1 MPRFKKLAGSNS
13 GSLFE
18 WIVDRAGLKEV
29 PFYRVPFHYLSID
42 MWLGAL
48 VAASMAWLFISGLLL
63 LLYYNPQKPY
73 ESTMNIVNN
82 VAFGKVLLSTH
93 LYAAFT
99 MILTMYIH
107 FFKNYFEG
115 AYKKPREL
123 VWLVGILLLLTT
135 LQTAFFGYVLVGD
148 IVGTDAINVAKGVIN
163 GIFGLNLGTLISN
176 MLLGTNPE
184 ETYTRALGFHVLF
197 AGLLALL
204 FMLHFSLFEAHGPT
218 PHHKDTKWG
227 TKPEKIDQKRKDLVP
242 WFPINFLY
250 MIGII
255 LMLWSAIFIAVAV
268 AMTQENIHPLI
279 NPLPGPPPDSPEAAE
294 HPPYP
299 PWFFL
304 FFYKIAD
311 FVFLSINK
319 PIDLGIITIP
329 ATPILLQAILTLFLP
344 GIVLVLLPFIDKSD
358 SRHPL
363 KRPWITAFGA
373 LMIIYLV
380 QTTIWGLLTPGQPVR
395 IGQAILVM
403 LPPLIILVIGIHM
416 LKKGISRAEAG
427 GQFASL
433 LKRGSAAATA
443 GLVMLFINSAFVFAQ
458 SVAGEGAS
466 AATRALEAALG
477 IGGSVIALLFVAYL
491 AKLKKELKELEQEGK
506 AEQTQENLQQEA
518 QTPESVESETGW
530 LSVLAL
536 FYVILIL
543 YSLYN
548 VVTIADPITGAAN
561 VLSYLAV
568 MLASLYGLI
577 MIIFRVMTEKYK
589 PIIGDFGDIK
599 PHLLAAAILLLAAYV
614 NIA

>member
-1 MPRFKKLAGSNS
+1 MPRFKKLLNGK
-13 GSLFE
+13 GGIYE
-18 WIVDRAGLKEV
+18 WLLDRAGLKEV

-63 LLYYNPQKPY
+63 LIYYNPNSPY

-82 VAFGKVLLSTH
+82 IPFGKVLLSTH

-123 VWLVGILLLLTT
+123 VWLVGILLLGVT
-135 LQTAFFGYVLVGD
+135 LQTAFYGYVLVGD

-163 GIFGLNLGTLISN
+163 GIFGLELGTLISN
-176 MLLGTNPE
+176 IMLGTNPE

-218 PHHKDTKWG
+218 PHHKDTRWS
-227 TKPEKIDQKRKDLVP
+227 TRPEKVDQKRKDLVP
-242 WFPINFLY
+242 WFPVNFLY

-255 LMLWSAIFIAVAV
+255 LMLWSLIFIATAV
-268 AMTQENIHPLI
+268 AMSQDSVHPLI
-279 NPLPGPPPDSPEAAE
+279 SPTPGPPPDSPEAAE

-311 FVFLSINK
+311 FVFLSINE
-319 PIDLGIITIP
+319 PIHLGIITIP
-329 ATPILLQAILTLFLP
+329 ATPILMQAILTLILP
-344 GIVLVLLPFIDKSD
+344 GIFLALLPFIDKGE
-358 SRHPL
+358 SRHLL

-373 LMIIYLV
+373 LLIIYLI

-395 IGQAILVM
+395 IGQAILVLAPPFIIVFAGIYM
-403 LPPLIILVIGIHM
+403 LR
-416 LKKGISRAEAG
+416 KGISDAKKGRVVG
-427 GQFASL
+427 SL
-433 LKRGSAAATA
+433 LKRGGAASVIGVTT
-443 GLVMLFINSAFVFAQ
+443 LFLNSAFVYAQ
-458 SVAGEGAS
+458 AVAGEGVS
-466 AATRALEAALG
+466 GSTRAIEAALG
-477 IGGSVIALLFVAYL
+477 IAGSVIAVVFIAYL
-491 AKLKKELKELEQEGK
+491 AKLKKELKE
-506 AEQTQENLQQEA
+506 AAITVPEA
-518 QTPESVESETGW
+518 SSSEDADKEESSKHVEVESDTGW
-530 LSVLAL
+530 LNVLAT
-536 FYVILIL
+536 FYVVLIIFSL
-543 YSLYN
+543 YS
-548 VVTIADPITGAAN
+548 TITIEDPIAGAPN
-561 VLSYLAV
+561 VLSYFAV
-568 MLASLYGLI
+568 LLSSLYGLV
-577 MIIFRVMTEKYK
+577 MILFRAMTENYK

-599 PHLLAAAILLLAAYV
+599 PHLLVAAVLLLAAYV